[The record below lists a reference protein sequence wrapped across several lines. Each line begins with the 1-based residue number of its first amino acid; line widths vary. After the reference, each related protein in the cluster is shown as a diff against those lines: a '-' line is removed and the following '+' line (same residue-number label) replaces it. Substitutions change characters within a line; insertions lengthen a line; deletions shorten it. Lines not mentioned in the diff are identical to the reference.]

1 MESKFKE
8 ATECWQCGH
17 PSERSLFCQYCDSL
31 QQPRT
36 DYYRFLGIDRKLTID
51 PAALERRFYDLS
63 RLLHPDRY
71 TRKPATERQYS
82 LEATALLNDAYRVL
96 RDPVSRAEYVLKQ
109 GGVETSEPRSK
120 NVAPELIEEVF
131 ELNMA
136 LEELREG
143 DRSARPQLE
152 VARDQF
158 VAMRKQ
164 TDRELADLFEEHDA
178 SQAATVLAEIRNVLD
193 RRRYIHNL
201 VIEVEKALA
210 A

>member
-17 PSERSLFCQYCDSL
+17 PSERSLFCQYCNSL
-31 QQPRT
+31 QKPRL

-51 PAALERRFYDLS
+51 PAALEQRFYDLS

-96 RDPVSRAEYVLKQ
+96 RDPVSRAEYVLKRS
-109 GGVETSEPRSK
+109 GLETSEPRSK

-143 DRSARPQLE
+143 EQSARPQLE
-152 VARDQF
+152 VARDKF
-158 VAMRKQ
+158 VAMQKQ
-164 TDRELADLFEEHDA
+164 ADQALEDLFEEYDA
-178 SQAATVLAEIRNVLD
+178 SQATTVLAEIRNVLD

-201 VIEVEKALA
+201 VVEVEKALVA
-210 A
+210 